1 MHSPGAVIWLRHLL
15 VGSALPAAAVL
26 GACSDNAAAPPD
38 VPEVNFHVISAKCD
52 FMTGGGSVVAGGG
65 RVTFGL
71 HAGRSRGGTVFGH
84 LTVVDHRTDTRYQ
97 STQITAYG
105 RAVAPFFVAVP
116 GGGVTRVFEG
126 KVRVN
131 GGAVQNFTT
140 YLNDSGEPGRGV
152 DHIFFRTGGT
162 QIIAGAPS
170 GGLPTLRLLT
180 GGNLQFHDHCI
191 PGNPQSGR

>member
-1 MHSPGAVIWLRHLL
+1 MWSRLRQ
-15 VGSALPAAAVL
+15 VGGALPAALVL
-26 GACSDNAAAPPD
+26 AACSGDPVAPPD
-38 VPEVNFHVISAKCD
+38 VPEVNFHVIDAQCD

-97 STQITAYG
+97 STEITAYG

-116 GGGVTRVFEG
+116 PGGVTRVFEG

-131 GGAVQNFTT
+131 GGAVQNFTA
-140 YLNDSGEPGRGV
+140 YVNDSGEPGRNV
-152 DHIFFRTGGT
+152 DRIFFRGGGNE
-162 QIIAGAPS
+162 IIAGAPS
-170 GGLPTLRLLT
+170 GGLPSLRLLT

-191 PGNPQSGR
+191 PGNPQSGK